1 MIAMYGQV
9 ETHTNDYY
17 GQTYYLKIEEH
28 YGDHTHESK
37 RVVYDLTGF
46 YSRIIDVQFQNDCYH
61 AHVFMWTLQKNP
73 FDDASYMHGDKPYML
88 YMKLPTSNNNE

>member
-46 YSRIIDVQFQNDCYH
+46 YSRIIDV
-61 AHVFMWTLQKNP
+61 
-73 FDDASYMHGDKPYML
+73 
-88 YMKLPTSNNNE
+88 